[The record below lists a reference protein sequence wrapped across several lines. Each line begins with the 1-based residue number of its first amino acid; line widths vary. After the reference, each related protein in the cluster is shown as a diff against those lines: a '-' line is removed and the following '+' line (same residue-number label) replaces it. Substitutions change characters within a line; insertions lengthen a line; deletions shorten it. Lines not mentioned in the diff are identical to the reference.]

1 MLASIISSVIVHDGV
16 SLLTQVLKDLSV
28 IPIVYGNG
36 GGSRTRFCNATIGG
50 KIDIRTGHN
59 PDPAGSSASQC
70 SFVDGFGI
78 GDSTIGGQTKIKIG
92 AADGLVLVENST
104 FDRNF
109 KADGCRGTDT
119 FIDGGGNTFS
129 SGSPKLKK
137 FEIVL
142 P

>member
-1 MLASIISSVIVHDGV
+1 MTRCWRSSDGENVFSVHDGEV
-16 SLLTQVLKDLSV
+16 WGDIK
-28 IPIVYGNG
+28 IVHGNG
-36 GGSRTRFCNATIGG
+36 RSRTRFCNARIGG

-92 AADGLVLVENST
+92 PGDGLVFVENST
-104 FDRNF
+104 FDRKY
-109 KADGCRGTDT
+109 KADGGRGTDT